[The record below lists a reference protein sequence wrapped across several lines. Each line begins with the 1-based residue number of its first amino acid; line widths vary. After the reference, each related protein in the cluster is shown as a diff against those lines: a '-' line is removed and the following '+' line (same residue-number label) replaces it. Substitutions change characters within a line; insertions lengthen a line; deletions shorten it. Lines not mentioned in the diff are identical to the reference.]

1 MRIAVLGA
9 TGEMGSRVA
18 ESVRRQGY
26 ELVPVSRS
34 EGVDVYTGEGLGAA
48 LAGADAAIDC
58 LNMMSMSAKKASDY
72 FGRTSRNVVDAARA
86 AGVERLVCMSI
97 AGAADPE
104 VNKMFGYYKGKAEQ
118 ERAYLD
124 SGADCVVVRS
134 TQWFQ
139 FLEVLMGMA
148 AVGPVALLPKM
159 MMAPVSAGR
168 VASLL
173 VDTAVSSEQ
182 PEGNA
187 LTIRGPETGYASDF
201 VKRQLAAV
209 GNVDGKSPR
218 WVASAPYMGSAIAR
232 GGLVPSDGIVD
243 DTTFAE
249 YLDSLPR

>member
-18 ESVRRQGY
+18 QKVRRQGH

-34 EGVDVYTGEGLGAA
+34 EGVDVYSGEGLGAA

-58 LNMMSMSAKKASDY
+58 LNMMSLSAKKASDY
-72 FGRTSRNVVDAARA
+72 FGRSSRNVVAAARD

-97 AGAADPE
+97 AGATDPE
-104 VNKMFGYYKGKAEQ
+104 VNKRFGYYKGKAEQ
-118 ERAYLD
+118 ERVYLD

-148 AVGPVALLPKM
+148 AVGPVAVLPKM
-159 MMAPVSAGR
+159 VMAPVSADQ
-168 VASLL
+168 VAELL

-182 PEGNA
+182 PEGKT
-187 LTIRGPETGYASDF
+187 LTICGPETGYAADF
-201 VKRQLAAV
+201 VKRQLDSV
-209 GNVDGKSPR
+209 GNVAGKSPR

-243 DTTFAE
+243 DTTFGE
-249 YLDSLPR
+249 YLDSLSR